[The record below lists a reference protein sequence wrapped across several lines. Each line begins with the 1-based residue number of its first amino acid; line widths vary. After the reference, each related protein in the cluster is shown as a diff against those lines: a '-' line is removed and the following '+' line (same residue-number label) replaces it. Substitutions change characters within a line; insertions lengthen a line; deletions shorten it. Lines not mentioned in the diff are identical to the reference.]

1 MRSLLVALLVAAT
14 PQTPAQK
21 AKELSGQKAW
31 EELYL
36 AFSSGDATA
45 VPPEQR
51 AGVSGALVKGC
62 QALLKDDAVMAYSLG
77 ERAVV
82 FQESAP
88 ALRCLASA
96 ARKTEQR
103 AAAEA
108 TLVKGVTLFPKDGA
122 FPLELG
128 KLLLEEQDS
137 AGAQAALEK
146 VPPRSRE
153 AAEAKK
159 LLQQARQQ
167 TLQEDSARAEASRI
181 EKKLGGSPSRGAE
194 TRPASAQAGDDSTV
208 VALETRPGM
217 SVRTP
222 RVGFESGVNSLGMRV
237 RANSRYVITYFNND
251 RDFAQRAEYEGRI
264 VEILDTAHHFV
275 QKVLGETR
283 EQPVTVVLYTSAEF
297 RVVFGD
303 RVANSVAGIY
313 KTNAIHIN
321 NAAELNSQNKATIVH
336 EYVHAVMAE
345 ICGSGDLDTAFLPMW
360 FSEGVA
366 MFVEWKYLDIPG
378 PTPDMMEQIHAL
390 LSTSDVRVMSLR
402 SMTKIP
408 PIRMGNAG
416 MAYDISGLGVKE
428 LMRREGA
435 YRLMTLTRAVCRGRG
450 QPSFEKAL
458 LTHYG
463 MTMDDLEK
471 EVEES
476 VQKR

>member
-36 AFSSGDATA
+36 AFSSGDATT
-45 VPPEQR
+45 VPSEQR

-77 ERAVV
+77 ERAAV
-82 FQESAP
+82 FEESAP

-108 TLVKGVTLFPKDGA
+108 TLVKGVTLFPKDGG

-146 VPPRSRE
+146 VPPRTRE

-167 TLQEDSARAEASRI
+167 TLQEDSARAEATRI
-181 EKKLGGSPSRGAE
+181 SQRLGNSAT
-194 TRPASAQAGDDSTV
+194 TRPVSARAGEEAAV
-208 VALETRPGM
+208 VSLETRPGM
-217 SVRTP
+217 TVRTP

-237 RANSRYVITYFNND
+237 RANSRFVITYFNND
-251 RDFAQRAEYEGRI
+251 RDFAQRADYEGRI
-264 VEILDTAHHFV
+264 VEILETAHHFT

-283 EQPVTVVLYTSAEF
+283 EKPVTIVLYTSAEF
-297 RVVFGD
+297 RTVFGD
-303 RVANSVAGIY
+303 KVANTVAGRY
-313 KTNAIHIN
+313 FNNAIHIN
-321 NAAELNSQNKATIVH
+321 NAAEMTSQTKATIVH

-345 ICGSGDLDTAFLPMW
+345 ICGGGNMDTAFLPMW
-360 FSEGVA
+360 FNEGVA
-366 MFVEWKYLDIPG
+366 MFVEWKYLDVPG
-378 PTPDMMEQIHAL
+378 PTPEMMERMQSILAMP
-390 LSTSDVRVMSLR
+390 DVHLVKLR
-402 SMTKIP
+402 TMTKIA
-408 PIRMGNAG
+408 PIKMGDAE
-416 MAYDISGLGVKE
+416 MAYDISGLAVQE

-435 YRLMTLTRAVCRGRG
+435 YRLMTLTRDVCRGRG
-450 QPSFEKAL
+450 QPSFDKAL
-458 LTHYG
+458 MTHYG
-463 MTMDDLEK
+463 MTLDDLDK

-476 VQKR
+476 VPKR